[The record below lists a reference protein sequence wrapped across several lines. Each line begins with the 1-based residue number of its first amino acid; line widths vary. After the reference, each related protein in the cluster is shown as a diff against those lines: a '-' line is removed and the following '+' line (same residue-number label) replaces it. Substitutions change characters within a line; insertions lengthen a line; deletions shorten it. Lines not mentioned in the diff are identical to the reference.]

1 MLNKKD
7 SFNLFIERSLEGAL
21 NFFKEAVFSEEIAR
35 SKGLLQTINTR
46 LKLPLLIIFL
56 AFSIFANTVFFL
68 AGLYIVSVILAVYS
82 GVRLVYF
89 LKRVWFFIPI
99 FTLFI
104 AIPAVF
110 IQGPY
115 AALLFV
121 LRVATCVS
129 FVVVFT
135 ITTRHSQFLKSARS
149 LGSPAIFTEV
159 LDMTYRYIFL
169 FIKIFEEMHL
179 SLKSRLIEARR
190 ASQSRHWIASRIA
203 FLFKRSIRMSEEVYL
218 AMLARGY
225 GIEKE
230 DGRE

>member
-1 MLNKKD
+1 MDRKQAV
-7 SFNLFIERSLEGAL
+7 NLFVERSLRSAL
-21 NFFKEAVFSEEIAR
+21 DFFKEAVFSEEIAR
-35 SKGLLQTINTR
+35 SRGLLQTINTR
-46 LKLPLLIIFL
+46 LKLPLLIVCL
-56 AFSIFANTVFFL
+56 AFSIFANTASFL
-68 AGLYIVSVILAVYS
+68 AGLYIVSVILAVSS
-82 GVRLVYF
+82 GVKFIYF

-110 IQGPY
+110 IQGAY
-115 AALLFV
+115 AALVFV

-135 ITTRHSQFLKSARS
+135 ITTRHSQFLRSARS
-149 LGSPAIFTEV
+149 LGVPAVFTEV

-169 FIKIFEEMHL
+169 FLKIFEEMHL
-179 SLKSRLIEARR
+179 SLKSRLVETLHAGG
-190 ASQSRHWIASRIA
+190 SRHWIASRIA

-225 GIEKE
+225 GIGEK
-230 DGRE
+230 